1 MKNRTVKI
9 GEIFDH
15 CKCVGDV
22 CRALHEAVK
31 IASSQDQVDYLDASH
46 IARIKEL
53 RKNG

>member
-1 MKNRTVKI
+1 MKERTVRV
-9 GEIFDH
+9 GELFDH

-22 CRALHEAVK
+22 FRALHESVK

-53 RKNG
+53 KKNV